1 MLAGLSE
8 WRIFR
13 VSIPQ
18 SRVSLDPE
26 FRSIQNLPREILEN
40 RHFGDPVTRQPF
52 RYQVLIGPA
61 GGFQSLPRSRVSLE
75 SDCSGGF
82 WLQYSGL
89 ILACQPGAGRPDPSA
104 ALGESPGRI
113 ILHWREIHRRRPAEP
128 SADPPD
134 WSTVLGSADDRAS
147 G

>member
-1 MLAGLSE
+1 MIRLSKKVLEISSNDQLILDTVIALCWLVVLAGLSE

-52 RYQVLIGPA
+52 RY
-61 GGFQSLPRSRVSLE
+61 
-75 SDCSGGF
+75 
-82 WLQYSGL
+82 
-89 ILACQPGAGRPDPSA
+89 
-104 ALGESPGRI
+104 
-113 ILHWREIHRRRPAEP
+113 
-128 SADPPD
+128 
-134 WSTVLGSADDRAS
+134 
-147 G
+147 